1 MNTTWNESLALTC
14 RRMFL
19 RNYEININIGIHEF
33 EKKGDVFA
41 YNYITRNRLKNSLTL
56 SNEEVQKLIEK
67 KGYTG

>member
-33 EKKGDVFA
+33 EK
-41 YNYITRNRLKNSLTL
+41 T
-56 SNEEVQKLIEK
+56 
-67 KGYTG
+67 